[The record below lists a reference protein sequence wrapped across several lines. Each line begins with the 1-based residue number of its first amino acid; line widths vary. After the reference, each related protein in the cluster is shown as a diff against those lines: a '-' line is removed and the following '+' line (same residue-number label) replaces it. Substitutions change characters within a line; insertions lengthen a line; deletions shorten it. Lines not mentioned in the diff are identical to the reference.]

1 MYDNLY
7 SDNNVFNQGTIC
19 ACFLA
24 YAAFR
29 RASEL
34 LSLRRCDIE
43 FFPSHMSV
51 FIQKSKTD
59 IHRERNPLLLQEH
72 ELICV

>member
-7 SDNNVFNQGTIC
+7 SDNNVFIQGTIC
-19 ACFLA
+19 ACLLA

-43 FFPSHMSV
+43 FFPSHAHYIMYPSNT
-51 FIQKSKTD
+51 IKG
-59 IHRERNPLLLQEH
+59 
-72 ELICV
+72 LIDRIRPGIMLHQTR

>member
-7 SDNNVFNQGTIC
+7 SDNNVFNQRTIC
-19 ACFLA
+19 ACLLA

-43 FFPSHMSV
+43 FFRSHISV

-59 IHRERNPLLLQEH
+59 IHRERNR
-72 ELICV
+72 IIIART